1 MYNNLSSEIAY
12 IQKFIN
18 EFKDNKIKELNHK
31 NSKHIK
37 IILRESNL
45 NINTILLIQNKST
58 PLILINNNLLIK
70 PKLICSTNVHHIFME
85 RNYFTI
91 Y

>member
-1 MYNNLSSEIAY
+1 MHNNLSSEIAY

-18 EFKDNKIKELNHK
+18 EFKDNKIKELNQK

-45 NINTILLIQNKST
+45 NINTILNSK
-58 PLILINNNLLIK
+58 
-70 PKLICSTNVHHIFME
+70 
-85 RNYFTI
+85 
-91 Y
+91 